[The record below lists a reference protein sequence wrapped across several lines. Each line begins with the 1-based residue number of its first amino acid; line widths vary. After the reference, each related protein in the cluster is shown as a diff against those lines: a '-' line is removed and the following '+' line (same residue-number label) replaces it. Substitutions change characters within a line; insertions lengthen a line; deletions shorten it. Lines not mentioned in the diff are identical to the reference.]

1 MKKFIV
7 EITTEEN
14 DDFCE
19 SDLQEA
25 IETGIIN
32 VGNYELKKIKIT
44 KIK

>member
-7 EITTEEN
+7 EITTEDD

-19 SDLQEA
+19 SDLEEA
-25 IETGIIN
+25 ITDGIEN